1 MDATSPFALADAL
14 VDTLAALRP
23 MLATYWGVPGHDH
36 RWDDLSP
43 EGVARAAST
52 LRT

>member
-1 MDATSPFALADAL
+1 MTTDPFALSNAL
-14 VDTLAALRP
+14 VDELAALRP
-23 MLATYWGVPGHDH
+23 MQATFMGIPGHDH